1 MFPFPKDFGSFEG
14 CVNDE
19 EIFFR
24 GKQTVAHEYK
34 HFENSSAYV
43 WVEGVEGR
51 NVSGVLKQ

>member
-34 HFENSSAYV
+34 HFENSFLYLYQ
-43 WVEGVEGR
+43 
-51 NVSGVLKQ
+51 VLKAEM